1 MQDYHEG
8 STRIRPHL
16 FCFVYFPLFYF
27 LSFLFLSTSYSNV
40 KPDCIAYY
48 AEGKQRDKV
57 CTFAC
62 DCRGLVCF
70 EYTFTL
76 FVRFILAFC
85 WDNCVFGCV
94 LHTTLV
100 AVTGPTSGLGF
111 RSHHRKQEQGFLP
124 SHFPLN
130 LHPSYFPH
138 VLSLSLSLT
147 HTHTHTHSLCLSL
160 SFCMYVWEYDSPVFG
175 LSFFLTLPLSISRSR
190 PLFVFQHIDC
200 GEIKVIFRLC
210 LIFSSPRKDTFFLFL
225 SLKLSILFLLVQW
238 LRQDRSDSLR
248 VCSSFTA
255 HALFSLSL

>member
-138 VLSLSLSLT
+138 VLSLSLSHT
-147 HTHTHTHSLCLSL
+147 HTHTHTLTLSASLSL
-160 SFCMYVWEYDSPVFG
+160 SVCMCESMIPPCSVS
-175 LSFFLTLPLSISRSR
+175 LS
-190 PLFVFQHIDC
+190 
-200 GEIKVIFRLC
+200 
-210 LIFSSPRKDTFFLFL
+210 
-225 SLKLSILFLLVQW
+225 
-238 LRQDRSDSLR
+238 
-248 VCSSFTA
+248 
-255 HALFSLSL
+255 FSLSHSLFPALAPSLSFSTLTAARLKWFSVCV